1 MFKLTVFVLVVP
13 LIIMQSVAAAPVPEL
28 FWSYNTGGTV
38 TGVAVSDGG
47 NYTAAASSDGYLYF
61 LNNSKK
67 LMWKVQT
74 EDVPLKVAVSRDG
87 SMIFAGSMS
96 SVHLYNKTGA
106 EQWSYLIGD
115 EIVDLA
121 VTPSGDRIAVGSL
134 NHYVYMLND
143 VGGILWKYKTNAPVF
158 SVAISSDGK
167 YVAAGTSGS
176 ITYLLTEDGN
186 LLWEYIS
193 RGSIDGVGILGT
205 QVLSGERYP
214 TFLEDGNRV
223 GANSNTVCD
232 ITGIKT
238 ASNGKFALVGCGD
251 GEIYLLDKTKKRLWS
266 YDVGKTSLDSSISQ
280 KGDYAVVAGGNTVY
294 ILESPDIVP
303 PTVKIT
309 GPVEG
314 ESVSGIVEIDADV
327 LEDSKYTLRVFIDGD
342 FACSKLP
349 CNWNTGASAAGEH
362 EITIEVNDSWGNVNT
377 ESVNIILGQTLLDD
391 IAGEIS
397 EKQEAVEEKQ
407 EVIKETEEAIKE
419 TEEAIKEHLDGTLP
433 ESLPPI
439 RSDRDYSP
447 IVKGILIIVSVYIV
461 LKVLG
466 SVIPGRKKG
475 RGGKYKFR
483 H

>member
-1 MFKLTVFVLVVP
+1 MFKLLVFALVVSLFILP
-13 LIIMQSVAAAPVPEL
+13 QASAAPVPGL

-67 LMWKVQT
+67 LMWTAQI
-74 EDVPLKVAVSRDG
+74 EDTPLKVAVSRDG
-87 SMIFAGSMS
+87 SNIFVGSGS
-96 SVHLYNKTGA
+96 AIHLYNKTGN
-106 EQWSYLIGD
+106 EQWKYLIGD
-115 EIVDLA
+115 EVGDLA
-121 VTPSGDRIAVGSL
+121 VTPSGDRIVVGSL

-143 VGGILWKYKTNAPVF
+143 VGGILWKYETNAPVF

-176 ITYLLTEDGN
+176 ITYMLTGDGN

-193 RGSIDGVGILGT
+193 RRSIDGVGILGT

-238 ASNGKFALVGCGD
+238 AAKGEFALVGCED
-251 GEIYLLDKTKKRLWS
+251 GEVYLLERSKKRLWS
-266 YDVGKTSLDSSISQ
+266 YDVGKASLDSSISQ
-280 KGDYAVVAGGNTVY
+280 KGDYVVVAGGNTVY

-303 PTVKIT
+303 PTVEIT
-309 GPVEG
+309 CPVEG
-314 ESVSGIVEIDADV
+314 ESASGIVEIDADIV
-327 LEDSKYTLRVFIDGD
+327 EDSEYRLRVFIDGD

-349 CNWNTGASAAGEH
+349 CNWNTGASDEGEH
-362 EITIEVNDSWGNVNT
+362 EITIEVNDSGGNAVT
-377 ESVNIILGQTLLDD
+377 ESVNVILGQNLLDD
-391 IAGEIS
+391 IKSEIS
-397 EKQEAVEEKQ
+397 EKQETVEEKQ
-407 EVIKETEEAIKE
+407 EVIKEAEEVIKEAEGAIKE
-419 TEEAIKEHLDGTLP
+419 RLDETLP

-439 RSDRDYSP
+439 RPDRDYSP
-447 IVKGILIIVSVYIV
+447 IVKGILIIVSAYIV
-461 LKVLG
+461 LKVLK
-466 SVIPGRKKG
+466 SMIPGQKKG
-475 RGGKYKFR
+475 RRGKYKFR